1 MASPEQYDAAVN
13 AAHEA
18 WKDWRMVSMPNRGY
32 VVHKIGQE
40 LTRLLD
46 PLSKLE
52 SLEVGKTYKE
62 AVGEIIEYIHIC
74 EFATSNSRGAHGS
87 KIPSE
92 REFHQLEEI
101 WNPLGVTA
109 VITAFNFPIAVY
121 GTYDHGFESTFEH
134 FF

>member
-1 MASPEQYDAAVN
+1 
-13 AAHEA
+13 
-18 WKDWRMVSMPNRGY
+18 MPRRGE
-32 VVHKIGQE
+32 VVKQIGLE
-40 LTRLLD
+40 LERLLD

-74 EFATSNSRGAHGS
+74 EFATSNSRGACGL

-92 REFHQLEEI
+92 RENHQLEEI

-121 GTYDHGFESTFEH
+121 GMYNHIGTKSIRTKSKILFKNICFTKILSIRT
-134 FF
+134 